1 MALQVVEAG
10 LLGGGHH
17 GGVQLLVAG
26 DEGDVHQAAVLGHH
40 GALEQLGGIQEV
52 IDDLGLGDVALFHFL
67 QTADAQQ
74 ILEHLAAAVDGPAVG
89 GVVHAVVVGMG
100 LILHVNGGLGIQVVP
115 DQILPDDDHGH
126 AGGAHVL
133 LHAGPD
139 QTVVGHVAGPGQ
151 EHGGLVGHQHVAL
164 GVGQLVPGG
173 AVDGLVLADIDVV
186 GVLGNV
192 QVGAV
197 GDVGEVLVGGGGN
210 HLHLAVLLGLGN
222 GLLGPCAGLHIAGL
236 AVLHQVH
243 GHHGELQGA
252 AALDKQDLVVIGDVH
267 QLAQV
272 GLGLVGDLLEHL
284 GAVAHLHDAHAA
296 AAVVH
301 HLVADLLQHGLRHH
315 SRTGGEVESTTV
327 FHLAFPPDCCNR

>member
-1 MALQVVEAG
+1 MALQVVEPG

-52 IDDLGLGDVALFHFL
+52 IDDLGLGDVALLHLL
-67 QTADAQQ
+67 QAADAQQ

-100 LILHVNGGLGIQVVP
+100 LILHIDGGLGIQVVP

-126 AGGAHVL
+126 TGGAHVL
-133 LHAGPD
+133 LHTGPD
-139 QTVVGHVAGPGQ
+139 QAVIGHVAGAGQ
-151 EHGGLVGHQHVAL
+151 EHGGLVGHQNVAL
-164 GVGQLVPGG
+164 GVGQLIPGG
-173 AVDGLVLADIDVV
+173 AVDGLVLADVDIVGILGDV
-186 GVLGNV
+186 
-192 QVGAV
+192 QIGAV
-197 GDVGEVLVGGGGN
+197 GDIGEVLVGGGGN
-210 HLHLAVLLGLGN
+210 HLHLAILLGLGN

-243 GHHGELQGA
+243 GHHGKLQGA
-252 AALDKQDLVVIGDVH
+252 AALDEQDLVVIGDVH

-284 GAVAHLHDAHAA
+284 GAVAHFHDAHAA

-301 HLVADLLQHGLRHH
+301 HLVADLLQNRLRHH
-315 SRTGGEVESTTV
+315 GRTCGEIESTTV